1 MPAPQGSVI
10 AFMPTQLHGY
20 VVRETAL
27 FWQKSVS
34 QGASGR
40 G

>member
-1 MPAPQGSVI
+1 MPALQGSVI

-20 VVRETAL
+20 VVREAAL

-34 QGASGR
+34 PGASGL